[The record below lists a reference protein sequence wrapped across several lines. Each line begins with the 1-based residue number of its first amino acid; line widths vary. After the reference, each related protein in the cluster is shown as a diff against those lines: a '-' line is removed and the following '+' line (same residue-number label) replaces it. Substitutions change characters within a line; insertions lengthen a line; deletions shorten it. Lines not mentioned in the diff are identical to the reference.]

1 MAQQCS
7 MTNASWRINHP
18 RRAWGLHFG
27 MVTWVLDCGMGASI
41 LHFDLNEFML
51 FSLFVALVT
60 YCLYFYYDMFQIIYL
75 WSKISAPL
83 WSSHTESPGCVFL
96 CIILDYLYFLVM
108 NLIECFIALF
118 YIRELKEG
126 RSSICILTTFN
137 TRK

>member
-1 MAQQCS
+1 MLWSHGCLIVVWVHQCS
-7 MTNASWRINHP
+7 TLISMNSCY
-18 RRAWGLHFG
+18 
-27 MVTWVLDCGMGASI
+27 V
-41 LHFDLNEFML
+41 
-51 FSLFVALVT
+51 SLFVALVT

-75 WSKISAPL
+75 WSEISAPL
-83 WSSHTESPGCVFL
+83 WSSHTDSPGFVFL

-137 TRK
+137 MRKEQEEVII